1 MVFKTRIDDL
11 YDLVLREK
19 QIELD
24 RLASM
29 LGLTVEQT
37 QELVKLLEKEGL
49 VKVYFPT
56 SPFSDIIVCLPDEC
70 PKEAK
75 GLRALF
81 KRLEKEKKLI
91 EDSEYKKRAAAK
103 ELINVISEKKSL
115 ESEIE
120 KQNIEKSKIIE
131 KEKSLQKD
139 LLILQKKQESVK
151 SALLRESNKLKDKL
165 QKLPLKKGKQVAKAK
180 QSIAK
185 QEKYIKSLEKEAHDL
200 QSKYE
205 SLQKELEK
213 ISQSLEKITNQILEE
228 KNRLDHLNSTYF
240 SLKNK
245 IQSLDQ
251 QKIKHLGSKRKL
263 LSEIYKQVA
272 FFFAIAII
280 LIVLVLVLLR

>member
-280 LIVLVLVLLR
+280 LIVLALVLLR